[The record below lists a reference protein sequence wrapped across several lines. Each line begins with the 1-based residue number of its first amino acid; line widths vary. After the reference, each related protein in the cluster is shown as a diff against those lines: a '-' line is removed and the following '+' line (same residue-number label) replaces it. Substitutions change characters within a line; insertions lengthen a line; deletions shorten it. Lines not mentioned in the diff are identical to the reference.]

1 LEQYD
6 SAMSDAEMS
15 ILPQLSVRGGRAAI
29 EFYKM
34 AFGAV
39 EDYRVGGTDQ
49 HEAVVAQLSVGN
61 ATFWVADESPPHRN
75 FSPESLGGAT
85 TRMLLVV
92 DDPESVVRRAVAAG
106 ATEVYPVGEE
116 HGWRLGRIADP
127 FGHDW
132 EIGRPLIAWPP

>member
-1 LEQYD
+1 
-6 SAMSDAEMS
+6 
-15 ILPQLSVRGGRAAI
+15 
-29 EFYKM
+29 
-34 AFGAV
+34 
-39 EDYRVGGTDQ
+39 
-49 HEAVVAQLSVGN
+49 VVAQLSVGN

-106 ATEVYPVGEE
+106 ATEIYPVGEE